1 MEIWSSTDGHNEFQ
15 ATEESVKW
23 ENIQRLKAM
32 YSEAEMEQV
41 WELLNVLV
49 EIAVVVHE
57 DVQSGDESETSR

>member
-1 MEIWSSTDGHNEFQ
+1 
-15 ATEESVKW
+15 
-23 ENIQRLKAM
+23 M

-57 DVQSGDESETSR
+57 DVQSGDESETDPDKETWWSRIRSNMMKLLSLD